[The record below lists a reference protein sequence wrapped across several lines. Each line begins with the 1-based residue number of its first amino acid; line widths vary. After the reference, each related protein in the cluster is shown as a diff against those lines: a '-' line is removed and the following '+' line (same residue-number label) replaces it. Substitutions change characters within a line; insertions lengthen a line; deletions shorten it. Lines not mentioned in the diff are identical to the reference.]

1 MKPLILTLALSL
13 LVLTGCQTT
22 DEYLA
27 TFHGLDRGQLLGR
40 LGPPDVKET
49 DGRGGE
55 VWIYQEK
62 RVSTPVAKETEKVE
76 QKLAADK
83 QAKTTTRETQ
93 LVAPNPSVRMFFKS
107 FFLDGNGMIYDTA
120 HGSRYLQR

>member
-1 MKPLILTLALSL
+1 MKPLPFLLALL
-13 LVLTGCQTT
+13 LLPLAGCQSTE
-22 DEYLA
+22 EYLA
-27 TFHGLDRGQLLGR
+27 TFHGLDRAQLLGR
-40 LGPPDVKET
+40 LGQPEAKEP

-76 QKLAADK
+76 QKLTDDK
-83 QAKTTTRETQ
+83 QAKTTTREKQ
-93 LVAPNPSVRMFFKS
+93 VSVQNPVVRMFFKS
-107 FFLDGNGMIYDTA
+107 FYLDANGVVYDTA